1 MKRGDKAKSSQR
13 EILRAVVFAHFDVG
27 DGRGPLWS
35 RSRRRVPGIDAK
47 QLAGTGGVRG
57 EFGEVG
63 PTRGAFPPFLVGIPQ
78 ASLPLHFRPVDYLPP
93 SLTACE
99 TSQRAAMASIEG
111 CRSLRSPCCQA
122 VPTPSQPGAPMKAPS
137 WPLPS
142 PVLHGRL
149 PGKPS
154 TLLVKRDG
162 GERFMAPRAYHCGCP
177 TTSIARPATWVCRC
191 LSGARLS
198 GSMLQWRGVGEM
210 LSDVKASMDIFG
222 HFGGGRTDK
231 ASRTEGTEGCPQGMG
246 LLMTRTWGVARTL
259 WRPKRRLRAG
269 PS

>member
-1 MKRGDKAKSSQR
+1 
-13 EILRAVVFAHFDVG
+13 
-27 DGRGPLWS
+27 
-35 RSRRRVPGIDAK
+35 
-47 QLAGTGGVRG
+47 
-57 EFGEVG
+57 
-63 PTRGAFPPFLVGIPQ
+63 
-78 ASLPLHFRPVDYLPP
+78 
-93 SLTACE
+93 
-99 TSQRAAMASIEG
+99 
-111 CRSLRSPCCQA
+111 
-122 VPTPSQPGAPMKAPS
+122 MKAPS

-154 TLLVKRDG
+154 TPLVKRDG

-198 GSMLQWRGVGEM
+198 GSMLQWRGDGEM
-210 LSDVKASMDIFG
+210 VSDVKASMDIFG

-259 WRPKRRLRAG
+259 WRPKRRLRAD
-269 PS
+269 PSWLIDRVFQSRDLGMGAAQGGGRGGARGERDGESQLLLEGITARTLYRTAYVQWAWGTAGWAWQQRGLSNATSIPSVAVIISRGRKGRALLWYGELGGHCIRD